1 MLITNSVDDYSFMAP
16 AENRDGLATQ
26 RLSMADSAE
35 IDSTTTPHEGASPD
49 KIAGRTVSMTATA
62 NKRDSIGNNASE
74 TRVSSAL
81 NTQLG
86 SNFVDKIGQ
95 AEIMMLTERAGQA
108 ATVLEDQ
115 KSLASMLEG
124 WTNNT

>member
-1 MLITNSVDDYSFMAP
+1 
-16 AENRDGLATQ
+16 
-26 RLSMADSAE
+26 
-35 IDSTTTPHEGASPD
+35 
-49 KIAGRTVSMTATA
+49 MTASA

>member
-16 AENRDGLATQ
+16 AEKRDGLATQ

-35 IDSTTTPHEGASPD
+35 IDSTTTPHDGVSPD
-49 KIAGRTVSMTATA
+49 KFAGRTASMTATA

-86 SNFVDKIGQ
+86 SNFVDRIGQ
-95 AEIMMLTERAGQA
+95 TEIMM
-108 ATVLEDQ
+108 
-115 KSLASMLEG
+115 
-124 WTNNT
+124 